1 MIFLAFRSAKCG
13 SEHLVKSSSFVSYH
27 FLKIPAALFA
37 QFFVH
42 FQQGKKSCDIVNDG
56 EGILRKSAVN
66 YLKSESYKFLANL
79 EKLEGE
85 FSGLD
90 VEFYNEKK
98 LKKLAR
104 MIYSEPIYE
113 KIFLEHFA
121 DNN

>member
-1 MIFLAFRSAKCG
+1 MR
-13 SEHLVKSSSFVSYH
+13 E
-27 FLKIPAALFA
+27 
-37 QFFVH
+37 
-42 FQQGKKSCDIVNDG
+42 
-56 EGILRKSAVN
+56 SAVN
-66 YLKSESYKFLANL
+66 HLKSESYKFLANL

-85 FSGLD
+85 ISGLY